1 MKALISENTV
11 MQIAEK
17 DFPVADPW
25 YWVDC
30 PDDITDEYKYIDG
43 KFTPPPIYTPTYDQ
57 LRMYEYPSIVEQF
70 DMLYHDIKNNNLN
83 NGKWINTID
92 NIKKQHPK
100 K

>member
-1 MKALISENTV
+1 

-43 KFTPPPIYTPTYDQ
+43 KFTPPTVFEPTYDYS
-57 LRMYEYPSIVEQF
+57 RKYEYPTIQDQL

-83 NGKWINTID
+83 NGEWINAIEK
-92 NIKKQHPK
+92 IKQNYPK
-100 K
+100 PE